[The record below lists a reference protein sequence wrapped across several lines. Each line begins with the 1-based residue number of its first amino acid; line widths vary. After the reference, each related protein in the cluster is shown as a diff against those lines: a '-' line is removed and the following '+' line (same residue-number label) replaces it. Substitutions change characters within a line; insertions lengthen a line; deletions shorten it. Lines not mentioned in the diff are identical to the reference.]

1 MNELYAAFFSSL
13 APIFVL
19 LMMGMGIRRSGLV
32 GDRGTDWL
40 SRAVILFFFPVLVFH
55 RLAATPDP
63 NILLQDWIIHA
74 WAVVILI
81 GSGLIGWLVHRMSG
95 CSAEVRLFVYMV
107 GVPNWIYLPLA
118 LAGPIWGDNAVRLLV
133 LFNIPTQFILW
144 TVGVWL
150 LHGTLRGAHALRYM
164 LLNPGVLS
172 AALGL
177 LTAFGII
184 PIAFAEGKPGWSL
197 TALNPLL
204 HGIGG
209 LTVPLSIIALGLYLG
224 ERVPL
229 REGMFREI
237 LLLCL
242 TRLVIAPV
250 ILIALIMGSAWA
262 GCPMPP
268 LVRWLL
274 YMIAAMPVAVSAP
287 LFARLFNRDRQ
298 LAAVGVVAT
307 TMVSLVTA
315 PLFVLG
321 ALKLEAWIGLAAGG
335 LTGP

>member
-1 MNELYAAFFSSL
+1 MNEWYAAFFSSL
-13 APIFVL
+13 VPIFVL
-19 LMMGMGIRRSGLV
+19 LMMGMVIRRSGLV

-40 SRAVILFFFPVLVFH
+40 SRSVILFFFPVLVFH
-55 RLAATPDP
+55 RLAATPDAS
-63 NILLQDWIIHA
+63 ILLQDWIIHL

-81 GSGLIGWLVHRMSG
+81 GSGLIGWMVHRMSG
-95 CSAEVRLFVYMV
+95 TAAEPRTFIFMV

-133 LFNIPTQFILW
+133 LFNITTQFILW
-144 TVGVWL
+144 TVGIWL

-172 AALGL
+172 AAFGL

-184 PIAFAEGKPGWSL
+184 PITLVEGKPGWSL
-197 TALNPLL
+197 VALNPLL

-209 LTVPLSIIALGLYLG
+209 LTVPLSVIALGLYLG

-229 REGMFREI
+229 REGMLREVA
-237 LLLCL
+237 LLCL
-242 TRLVIAPV
+242 TRLVTAPV
-250 ILIALIMGSAWA
+250 ILIALVMGSAWA
-262 GCPMPP
+262 GCPTPP

-274 YMIAAMPVAVSAP
+274 YLIAAMPVAVSAP

-315 PLFVLG
+315 PLLVIG
-321 ALKLEAWIGLAAGG
+321 ALKVEAWIGLATGG
-335 LTGP
+335 PTGP